1 MYQKIEKIL
10 SSKLNEDI
18 GKLLLRVSVSILMLF
33 HGYSKIINGVDNIAF
48 GLEQA
53 GLPGFLAY
61 GVYLGEVIFP
71 ILIIIGLCA
80 RLAAIGM
87 GSTMMFAIFLV
98 FSDKLF
104 MLNNHGAPVI
114 ELPLLYLVLSI
125 TIFLIGPGKYSF
137 DRCNNKIE

>member
-1 MYQKIEKIL
+1 MYQKIERIL

-33 HGYSKIINGVDNIAF
+33 HGYSKISNGVDNIVF
-48 GLEQA
+48 GLVQV
-53 GLPGFLAY
+53 GIPGFLAY
-61 GVYLGEVIFP
+61 CVYLGEVIFP

-104 MLNNHGAPVI
+104 ILNNHGAPII
-114 ELPLLYLVLSI
+114 ELPLLYLILSI

-137 DRCNNKIE
+137 DIRVRLT